1 MISIYIEIFILA
13 IIQGISEFIPVSSS
27 AHLLLLSNLSNF
39 SSSSLLIDVS
49 LHLGSLLAIIFY
61 FKDDLI
67 NFFKNKS
74 LALLIIIGSI
84 PIIIIGY
91 LFYIS
96 NLIYYLRNIEIIAW
110 TTLIFG
116 ILLYFA
122 DNLKVKKK
130 FDHNLSIKNI
140 LIIGFFQALALIPGV
155 SRSGIVITA
164 GRFLNFNRYDSSKI
178 SFYLSI
184 PALAGASILNLKN
197 VINQDLE
204 FNILIILSIVFSFI
218 FSYFTIK
225 YFLFFVKKF
234 SLKIFVYY
242 RIFLAFLLFII
253 IYS

>member
-1 MISIYIEIFILA
+1 MIFGSAPVIIAGAILY
-13 IIQGISEFIPVSSS
+13 QT
-27 AHLLLLSNLSNF
+27 
-39 SSSSLLIDVS
+39 
-49 LHLGSLLAIIFY
+49 
-61 FKDDLI
+61 
-67 NFFKNKS
+67 
-74 LALLIIIGSI
+74 
-84 PIIIIGY
+84 
-91 LFYIS
+91 
-96 NLIYYLRNIEIIAW
+96 NLISYLRNIEIIAW